1 MNDSEVFRALA
12 HPTRRAVLTLL
23 ADGEKTVSE
32 LNVGFAISQPAMSQH
47 LAALRVAGL
56 VSERREGRNAYYRAE
71 PLGMTPLM
79 QFVES
84 YLEKQVDRY
93 REHWPKQLTRL
104 KGVLARMD
112 Q

>member
-1 MNDSEVFRALA
+1 MDDSEVFRALA

-23 ADGEKTVSE
+23 ADGEKTVSQ
-32 LNVGFAISQPAMSQH
+32 LHAGFDISQPAMSQH
-47 LAALRVAGL
+47 LAALRAAGL
-56 VSERREGRNAYYRAE
+56 VAERREGRNAYYRAE
-71 PLGMTPLM
+71 PAGMAPLM
-79 QFVES
+79 QFVEQ
-84 YLEKQVDRY
+84 YLEQHVERY